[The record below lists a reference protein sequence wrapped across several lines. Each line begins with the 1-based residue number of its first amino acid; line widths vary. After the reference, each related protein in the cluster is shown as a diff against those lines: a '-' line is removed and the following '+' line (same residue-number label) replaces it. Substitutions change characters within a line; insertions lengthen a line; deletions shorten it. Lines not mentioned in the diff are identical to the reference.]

1 METKHDGEKTDVQ
14 THVQQIIEVEDEGVI
29 ILVEME

>member
-1 METKHDGEKTDVQ
+1 MIIKHDGEKTDVQ
-14 THVQQIIEVEDEGVI
+14 KHVQQIIEVEDEGVM

>member
-1 METKHDGEKTDVQ
+1 MKTNHDGEKTDVQ
-14 THVQQIIEVEDEGVI
+14 THVQQIIEVDDEGAM